1 MPAFVEK
8 EIYYFSGLGKKYELP
23 PINIPPNIASEVP
36 IITQCVVKKVD
47 KYTPNININKPT
59 NDKIVTF
66 FISASKRYFISAN

>member
-59 NDKIVTF
+59 TRLLLFSFLPPKDIL
-66 FISASKRYFISAN
+66 YQ